1 MGREYLSPGD
11 PESFTLPDL
20 GTLFADIDT
29 DKNLTEAERID
40 RKDAIIA
47 VLVLVLFGA
56 KKLPTFA
63 RSLGKSMGEFKKA
76 REEFEHELTKAS
88 DEVERPTIPQTA
100 EKRQPVASSQDI

>member
-1 MGREYLSPGD
+1 MNIPHILAGFGP
-11 PESFTLPDL
+11 L
-20 GTLFADIDT
+20 GTPEL
-29 DKNLTEAERID
+29 L
-40 RKDAIIA
+40 IIA

-76 REEFEHELTKAS
+76 REEFEHELTKAQ

-100 EKRQPVASSQDI
+100 DKRQPVGSSQDV